1 MIQSNHRVTRRCVLC
16 RSAQATAFAATA
28 SALGPLLAAS
38 QSRGFK
44 IGACDWSV
52 GKRNNPAALDVAKT
66 IGLDGIQVDLG
77 SLGSQGYLC
86 RSEVQD
92 AYREALKR
100 TGLELASVAMC
111 DLNSIPLKSDPRAAR
126 MLVDAI
132 DACKALGLT
141 IVMPAAFGRG
151 DLDMSRTTE
160 IDYFVNVLK
169 QTAPKAEKLGVVIA
183 LENYLSAQDNMKIID
198 RVGSPAIKVYYD
210 VGNSTDKGRDV
221 NKEIRTLGKLICE
234 FHAKDA
240 GHMLGQ
246 GRIDFKQVRKAMDD
260 IGYRGWIHI
269 EAASPHGLIP
279 DYTAHCKFLRS
290 VFPPRV

>member
-1 MIQSNHRVTRRCVLC
+1 MTLSNRSMTRRSMLC
-16 RSAQATAFAATA
+16 RSAQAAAFAATA
-28 SALGPLLAAS
+28 SSLAPLLAAP

-44 IGACDWSV
+44 IGACDWSI

-66 IGLDGIQVDLG
+66 IGLDGVQVDLG
-77 SLGSQGYLC
+77 SLGSKGYLC
-86 RSEVQD
+86 RPEVQA
-92 AYREALKR
+92 AYREAMKR

-132 DACKALGLT
+132 DACKSLGLT
-141 IVMPAAFGRG
+141 VVMPAAFGRG
-151 DLDMSRTTE
+151 DLDMSRTAE
-160 IDYFVNVLK
+160 IDYLVGVLK
-169 QTAPKAEKLGVVIA
+169 QAAPKAEKLGIVLG
-183 LENYLSAQDNMKIID
+183 LEDYLSAEDNMKIID
-198 RVGSPAIKVYYD
+198 RVGSSAMKVYYD

-260 IGYRGWIHI
+260 IDYRGWIQI
-269 EAASPHGLIP
+269 EAANPHGLVP